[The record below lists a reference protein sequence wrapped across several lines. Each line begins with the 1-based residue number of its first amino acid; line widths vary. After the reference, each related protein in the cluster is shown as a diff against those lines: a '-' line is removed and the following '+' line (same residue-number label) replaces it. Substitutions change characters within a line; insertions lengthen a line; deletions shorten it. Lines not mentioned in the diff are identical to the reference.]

1 MKTNDHA
8 MMARALR
15 LAARGLY
22 TAHPNPRVGCVI
34 VHDNEVVGEGYHART
49 GGPHAEAAALE
60 AAGAAARGATV
71 YVTLEPCCHHGRTP
85 PCTDTLIRAG
95 VGAVVTGAGDPNPT
109 VDGSGAE
116 RLQAAGIEVKT
127 GVLQAE
133 CEALNAGFNSRM
145 QRQRPLVRVKQALSL
160 DGRTALANGASEWIS
175 GDASRADVQRWRA
188 RSSAILT
195 GIGTVLA
202 DDPSLNVRDDAL
214 GVHTQPERIIVDSEI
229 RTPPDARLLGLPGQT
244 RIFTAGDDPQRA
256 GPLRDAGAI
265 VETLPGTGGRVDLQ
279 ALMRRLAELEINEL
293 LVEAGPALNGA
304 LLQEDLVDELLIYQ
318 AASVLGA
325 GARGAF
331 AVSDLQAMTERYSF
345 SLQEVRRTG
354 DDLRLLYIRS

>member
-1 MKTNDHA
+1 MMTNDHA
-8 MMARALR
+8 LMARALR

-34 VHDNEVVGEGYHART
+34 LNDGQVVGEGYHART
-49 GGPHAEAAALE
+49 GGPHAEVVALQTAGDA
-60 AAGAAARGATV
+60 AAGASA
-71 YVTLEPCCHHGRTP
+71 YVTLEPCCHQGRTP
-85 PCTDTLIRAG
+85 PCTDALIRAG
-95 VGAVVTGAGDPNPT
+95 VGAVVTGARDPNPS
-109 VDGSGAE
+109 VDGGGVAQLE
-116 RLQAAGIEVKT
+116 AAGIEVTT

-145 QRQRPLVRVKQALSL
+145 QRRRPLVRVKQALSL

-175 GDASRADVQRWRA
+175 GEASRADVQRWRA

-202 DDPSLNVRDDAL
+202 DDPSLNVRDEAL
-214 GVHTQPERIIVDSEI
+214 GVRTQPDRLIVDSQL
-229 RTPPDARLLGLPGQT
+229 RTPPTARLLSLPGQT
-244 RIFTAGDDPQRA
+244 RIVCAADDQQRA
-256 GPLRDAGAI
+256 RALSDVGAT
-265 VETLPGTGGRVDLQ
+265 VEVLPGDGGRVDLQ
-279 ALMRRLAELEINEL
+279 ALMHRLGELEINEL

-304 LLQEDLVDELLIYQ
+304 LLQAGLVDELLIYQ

-331 AVSDLQAMTERYSF
+331 AVSDLEAMADRYTF
-345 SLQEVRRTG
+345 DLQEVRRTG
-354 DDLRLLYIRS
+354 DDLRLRYTRS